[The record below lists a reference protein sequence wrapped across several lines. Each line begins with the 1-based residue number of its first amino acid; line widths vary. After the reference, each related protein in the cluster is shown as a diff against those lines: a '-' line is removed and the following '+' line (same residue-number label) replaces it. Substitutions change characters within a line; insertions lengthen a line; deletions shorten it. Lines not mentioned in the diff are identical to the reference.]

1 MKGIPVIGGDEGR
14 NDKFRAGVRAAPLG
28 VSTDVLVG
36 VSTTVASAIEL
47 EGDAR
52 RDRTRSYI
60 VFAAEDIRQVPGPVL
75 DHDFIAGQLLALE
88 VDGLD
93 IVVEGFGRGVDRVLQ
108 AFGVEL

>member
-14 NDKFRAGVRAAPLG
+14 NDKFRAGVRAVPLG
-28 VSTDVLVG
+28 VSDVLVG

-47 EGDAR
+47 DRNAR
-52 RDRTRSYI
+52 MDRTRSYI